1 MVHKIWIP
9 KNTSESDLIDMWDF
23 IWLKYSNNMSIN
35 VILQQLWVSYYDENI
50 IRALLKINNLMMI
63 NDNLVTNQNGLI
75 KNWTLL
81 KVPKNLLK
89 TPSSNKEKETVRKVI
104 VKKEEEK
111 KNVIENVKKR
121 VLELLE
127 KPKILYSIIMVCWIL
142 FCIISIGWFKIYY
155 EIKTIEAKEKDSKY
169 RDDKKEVLENTEKHQ
184 EANNLVSASEEV
196 NRNQETTKKQLPKT
210 FQIKTKEDIKILID
224 LIKEVENQK

>member
-1 MVHKIWIP
+1 MVTKIWIS
-9 KNTSESDLIDMWDF
+9 KNSSESNLVDMWEF
-23 IWLKYSNNMSIN
+23 VWVKYSNDMSIN
-35 VILQQLWVSYYDENI
+35 VILKQLWVSYYDENI

-81 KVPKNLLK
+81 KVPKKLLK
-89 TPSSNKEKETVRKVI
+89 TPSTHKEKEPIRREI
-104 VKKEEEK
+104 VKEEEK
-111 KNVIENVKKR
+111 ENVIENVKKR
-121 VLELLE
+121 VLELVE
-127 KPKILYSIIMVCWIL
+127 KPKILYSIITVCWIL
-142 FCIISIGWFKIYY
+142 FCIISIHWFKIYY

-184 EANNLVSASEEV
+184 EANNLVSISEEQ
-196 NRNQETTKKQLPKT
+196 NRSQETTKKQLPKT

>member
-23 IWLKYSNNMSIN
+23 VWLKYSNNMSIN
-35 VILQQLWVSYYDENI
+35 VILQQLWVSYYDEKI
-50 IRALLKINNLMMI
+50 IRAILKTNNLMII
-63 NDNLVTNQNGLI
+63 NDNLVTNQTEPI

-81 KVPKNLLK
+81 RIPKNLLK
-89 TPSSNKEKETVRKVI
+89 IQPSNKEKEPVKKSI
-104 VKKEEEK
+104 VKKEEK
-111 KNVIENVKKR
+111 KEDVIESVKKR
-121 VLELLE
+121 VFELIE
-127 KPKILYSIIMVCWIL
+127 NPKILYSIIMVCWIL

>member
-1 MVHKIWIP
+1 MVTKIWIS
-9 KNTSESDLIDMWDF
+9 KNSSESDLVDMWEF
-23 IWLKYSNNMSIN
+23 FWVKYSNDMSIN
-35 VILQQLWVSYYDENI
+35 VILKQLWVSYYDENI
-50 IRALLKINNLMMI
+50 IRALLKTNNLMII
-63 NDNLVTNQNGLI
+63 NDNLVTNQNGPI

-81 KVPKNLLK
+81 RVPKKLLK
-89 TPSSNKEKETVRKVI
+89 TPSSNKEKEPVKKSI

-121 VLELLE
+121 VLELVE
-127 KPKILYSIIMVCWIL
+127 KPKILYSIITVCWIL

-169 RDDKKEVLENTEKHQ
+169 RDDKKDFLENTEKNQ
-184 EANNLVSASEEV
+184 EANNLITASEEQ
-196 NRNQETTKKQLPKT
+196 NKPQETTKKQLPKT
-210 FQIKTKEDIKILID
+210 FQIKTKEDIKILIE